1 MNGTHIME
9 RVERHLFY
17 WVCTV
22 ATLAGIILIFVSVHI
37 EPFSSEIS
45 SIGTTLMSVGIIG
58 LIFQYYFQTASEK
71 RLEEFKIVGQDSYK
85 NIEKLLE
92 REVIGG
98 KVITSGED
106 YYIRATELAK
116 NAKKIRIANFYPNP
130 GGATGVKDADK
141 FWLKKLEEIIRNKKE
156 PIEELTR
163 IVSVNNPKR
172 WEWVKSEMINKFEG
186 HPNFY
191 LYYNSKPDEL
201 PIPTMVIIDEKQ
213 KSGDRE
219 EKKNVIIVNSE
230 KSTGKFESC
239 LWFTVPK
246 SCSFFM
252 EYYEKLKSS
261 QTTKP
266 LVIRGEK
273 KLELFDELEKE
284 YGKNE

>member
-1 MNGTHIME
+1 MNATHIME
-9 RVERHLFY
+9 RLERHHFY
-17 WVCTV
+17 LICIVV
-22 ATLAGIILIFVSVHI
+22 TLVGICLIFLSFHI
-37 EPFSSEIS
+37 EPFSSEIR
-45 SIGTTLMSVGIIG
+45 SIGSTLCSVGIIG

-98 KVITSGED
+98 EVITSGQD

-141 FWLKKLEEIIRNKKE
+141 NWIKTTEEIIKNKKE

-172 WEWVKSEMINKFEG
+172 WEWAKTEMINKLEG
-186 HPNFY
+186 CPNFN
-191 LYYNSKPDEL
+191 LYYNSKSDEL

-213 KSGDRE
+213 KSEDRE
-219 EKKNVIIVNSE
+219 EKKNVIIVNFE
-230 KSTGKFESC
+230 KRTGMFESC
-239 LWFTVPK
+239 LWFTDPK
-246 SCSFFM
+246 ICAFFI
-252 EYYEKLKSS
+252 EYYEKLKTS

-266 LVIRGEK
+266 LVLRGEK
-273 KLELFDELEKE
+273 NMDLFYELEKE
-284 YGKNE
+284 YSKNE